1 MTYDSMNSPIVI
13 VSMSI
18 EEGTKIIMGYRKI
31 LVPLDGSKLAEHV
44 LKQVETIADPKA
56 HIHLLSVV
64 GHDRVDIVSATLGT
78 AGQTFAPISD
88 PWLQADFDGPSALQ
102 VRQRYLEIAGE
113 PLTLLGYWVTET
125 VVAGNVV
132 DSIVNEARDGA
143 FDIIAMAT
151 HGRTGLGRL
160 VLGSVTQGVLAKAP
174 CSVLVLPP
182 LQMLETADADMVLP
196 KHTTV

>member
-1 MTYDSMNSPIVI
+1 
-13 VSMSI
+13 
-18 EEGTKIIMGYRKI
+18 MGYRKI

-56 HIHLLSVV
+56 HIHLLSIV
-64 GHDRVDIVSATLGT
+64 GHDRVDVVSATLGT

-88 PWLQADFDGPSALQ
+88 PWLQADFDGPSALI
-102 VRQRYLEIAGE
+102 VRQRYLETAGE
-113 PLTLLGYWVTET
+113 ALTLMGYWVTET
-125 VVAGNVV
+125 VLTGNVV

-151 HGRTGLGRL
+151 HGRTGIGRL

-182 LQMLETADADMVLP
+182 MVLETAEAAGMTLP